1 MECDMEYYALMI
13 MIGGGILYSMLNLYP
28 IILYTIKTIKSHNWE
43 DWVNM
48 PFMILMLLIPF
59 MGSLIGATMIE
70 DNKFFKIIFYISVY
84 LIIIGF
90 VILVINNT

>member
-1 MECDMEYYALMI
+1 MEYYSLM
-13 MIGGGILYSMLNLYP
+13 MLIGGCILYSMLNLYP

-43 DWVNM
+43 EWVTM

-59 MGSLIGATMIE
+59 MGSLMGAIMIE

-90 VILVINNT
+90 VITIIHSI